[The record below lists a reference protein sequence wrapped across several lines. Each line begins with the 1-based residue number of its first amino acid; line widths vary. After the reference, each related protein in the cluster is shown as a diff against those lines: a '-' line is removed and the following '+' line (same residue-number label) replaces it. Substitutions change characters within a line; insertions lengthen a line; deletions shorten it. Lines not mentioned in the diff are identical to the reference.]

1 MRTLCSALL
10 AGAPGRAE
18 ELDAFEQA
26 QAALVADLG
35 QLKTQILEN
44 CARSDPLTGLPLRH
58 RLESKLRALPRAGA
72 AQRAVAGRV
81 MLADV
86 DHFKQVNDQHGHAVG
101 DQALR
106 HLAGVLRGAARGGE
120 PVFRYG
126 GEEFLGPLQAA
137 DRDAAEQA
145 AERLLQALRD
155 APMPL
160 SGGAA
165 LALRLSAGLARAG
178 ADEAMAAV
186 VERADRAMYEA
197 QAQPA
202 ATAGAGTATTATD
215 GPRRGAAVSGGGER
229 AQHPVHRREQQRQV
243 QRLGHVVGEAG
254 GDRPRQVVVHRVRA
268 HCDDRDWRARSS
280 SRSRRSTSKPS
291 MRGSWMSSRIIA
303 GLRPCASSRPCSR
316 RARQR

>member
-1 MRTLCSALL
+1 MDELAENTARFVAELDAATEAHMDWTRRVLRCAVLRSSPGDDVLADDAHCRCRFGRWFGQQRDTFERVDADATARLFTAHERMHHAVRTLCHALL
-10 AGAPGRAE
+10 AGAPGQAE

-26 QAALVADLG
+26 QAELVADLG
-35 QLKTQILEN
+35 QLKTQVLEN
-44 CARSDPLTGLPLRH
+44 CARRDPLTGLPLRH
-58 RLESKLRALPRAGA
+58 RLESEFERCRAQARRN
-72 AQRAVAGRV
+72 AQWLVV

-106 HLAGVLRGAARGGE
+106 HLAGVLRAAARGGE
-120 PVFRYG
+120 PPYRYG
-126 GEEFLGPLQAA
+126 GEEFLVLLQAA

-186 VERADRAMYEA
+186 VERADRAMYEVKRN
-197 QAQPA
+197 
-202 ATAGAGTATTATD
+202 GRD
-215 GPRRGAAVSGGGER
+215 GWRW
-229 AQHPVHRREQQRQV
+229 
-243 QRLGHVVGEAG
+243 
-254 GDRPRQVVVHRVRA
+254 DR
-268 HCDDRDWRARSS
+268 DDRH
-280 SRSRRSTSKPS
+280 
-291 MRGSWMSSRIIA
+291 
-303 GLRPCASSRPCSR
+303 
-316 RARQR
+316 